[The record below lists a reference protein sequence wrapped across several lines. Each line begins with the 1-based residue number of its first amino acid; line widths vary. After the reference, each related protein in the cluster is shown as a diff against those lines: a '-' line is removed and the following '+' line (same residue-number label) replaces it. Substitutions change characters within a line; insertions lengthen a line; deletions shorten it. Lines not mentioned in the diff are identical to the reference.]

1 MALEETISSQ
11 PVVKPAVKLRVDT
24 VIFRFQEG
32 EGYAFASASL
42 LDEDGVTVEGKTLPL
57 TEAEL
62 AGWGSDDTF
71 VLELVKSKLGL
82 QTIA

>member
-32 EGYAFASASL
+32 EGYAFAAASL

-62 AGWGSDDTF
+62 TGWGSDDTF

>member
-32 EGYAFASASL
+32 DGYAFASASL
-42 LDEDGVTVEGKTLPL
+42 LDEDGAVVENKTMPL

-62 AGWGSDDTF
+62 VGWGADDSF
-71 VLELVKSKLGL
+71 IVDLVKAKLNL
-82 QTIA
+82 S

>member
-1 MALEETISSQ
+1 MALEEEISSQ

-24 VIFRFQEG
+24 VIFRFQED
-32 EGYAFASASL
+32 EGYAFASVSL
-42 LDEDGVTVEGKTLPL
+42 LDEDGTNVENKAVPM
-57 TEAEL
+57 TEEEL

-82 QTIA
+82 QTVA

>member
-11 PVVKPAVKLRVDT
+11 PVLKPAVKLRVDT

-42 LDEDGVTVEGKTLPL
+42 LNEDGVNVEGKTIPL
-57 TEAEL
+57 TEQEL
-62 AGWGSDDTF
+62 NGWGADDQF
-71 VLELVKSKLGL
+71 VLDLVKSKLGL
-82 QTIA
+82 QTI